1 MDKLTRRI
9 NRGANIAIFLVVILI
24 IVVVA
29 RNYLLSHRSAAED
42 VDYRIPVGTQVP
54 LSGIDWARNG
64 QTLLLVLRKGCRFCE
79 ESVPF
84 YRRLETEVATR
95 KTSTRIIAVLP
106 QEVGESKQY
115 LSSLKAP
122 IDDVRQ
128 SALDVLGVQG
138 TPTLILVNSQGQV
151 TESWAGKLPPEQ
163 ETAVLERIEN
173 QKAIPPKNAQ

>member
-1 MDKLTRRI
+1 MDKLTRRL
-9 NRGANIAIFLVVILI
+9 NRGANIVICVVVILI
-24 IVVVA
+24 VVVFA

-42 VDYRIPVGTQVP
+42 ADYRIPVGTKVS
-54 LSGIDWARNG
+54 LDGIDWARNG

-84 YRRLETEVATR
+84 YRRLATEATAG

-115 LSSLKAP
+115 LSSLNAP
-122 IDDVRQ
+122 LNDVRQ

-173 QKAIPPKNAQ
+173 KTAAPVKNSP